1 MEKEQIEARLKKLNE
16 DFINI
21 SKQLDDVYKQ
31 YSEKLVEIQNEGNQK
46 LTELREKREQIRGA
60 YTEWFNVLKDNY
72 NQEPKP
78 LDIQEPKEET
88 KIENDK
94 NKQETETHMSAEEYE
109 KVKEAISSVTNA
121 ETTDLKKV
129 IESKPTP
136 TQDVRVDESTAKIT
150 TVPNN
155 QDDVPDYLKDEFK
168 K

>member
-21 SKQLDDVYKQ
+21 NKQLEDVYKQ
-31 YSEKLVEIQNEGNQK
+31 YSERLVEIQNEGNQK

-72 NQEPKP
+72 NQDPKP
-78 LDIQEPKEET
+78 LDIQEQKEEP

-94 NKQETETHMSAEEYE
+94 NKQEIETHMSAEEYE
-109 KVKEAISSVTNA
+109 KVKEAISSVA
-121 ETTDLKKV
+121 DVKTTDLNKV
-129 IESKPTP
+129 IESEPTATP
-136 TQDVRVDESTAKIT
+136 NVKVDKTTAKT
-150 TVPNN
+150 ATAPNN